1 MSLHDR
7 IADDL
12 KASMKAGNAS
22 RVSVLRMIKA
32 AIKNKEI
39 EKQAVLDDIDIQS
52 VISSFAKRSR
62 ESIDQFSR
70 AGRTDL
76 ADKEK
81 NELNIVESYLPQQ
94 LEEKE
99 IQGLIQEAINETDA
113 AGLRDMGKVMKA
125 VMAKVK
131 GRADGKLVNSLVKKM
146 LEA

>member
-1 MSLHDR
+1 MSLNER

-12 KASMKAGNAS
+12 KASMKAGNAG
-22 RVSVLRMIKA
+22 RVSILRMIKA

-39 EKQAVLDDIDIQS
+39 EKQSALSDDDVHSVLS
-52 VISSFAKRSR
+52 LFAKRSR
-62 ESIDQFSR
+62 ESIDQFSQ

-81 NELNIVESYLPQQ
+81 NELEVIESYLPQQ

-99 IQGLIQEAINETDA
+99 IQDLIQEAINETGA

-125 VMAKVK
+125 VMAKAK
-131 GRADGKLVNSLVKKM
+131 GFADGKLVNSLVKKM

>member
-1 MSLHDR
+1 MSLNER

-12 KASMKAGNAS
+12 KASMKAGNAG
-22 RVSVLRMIKA
+22 RVSILRMIKA

-39 EKQAVLDDIDIQS
+39 EKQSALSDDDVHSVLS
-52 VISSFAKRSR
+52 LFAKRSR
-62 ESIDQFSR
+62 ESIDQFSQ

-81 NELNIVESYLPQQ
+81 NELEVIESYLPQQ

-99 IQGLIQEAINETDA
+99 IQDLIQEAINETGA

-125 VMAKVK
+125 VMAKAK
-131 GRADGKLVNSLVKKM
+131 GCADGKLVNSLVKKM